1 MTSYLQPDPELK
13 YPTRAAYGE
22 ALVELGEHNPKVV
35 VLDADLMGSTK
46 TDMFAKRF
54 PDRFFQVGIAEG
66 DMIGVAAGLAREGF
80 IPFASSF
87 AIFLTGKT
95 YDQVRQSVCYSGNPV
110 RLVAT
115 HAGLQP
121 GPDGA
126 THQGLE
132 DIALMRAMPGM
143 TVLAPA
149 DAVETRKAV
158 FAMAA
163 YEKPCYM
170 RLGRS
175 DWPILLTKDAPFEI
189 GRAILLR
196 EGNALTLIAY
206 GQMVA
211 HALSV
216 ADDLAQEGFEASVLN
231 MSTIDPLDSAA
242 LDHAAASTGAVVV
255 LEEHQLNG
263 GLGESIARYYAQA
276 THIPMGFVAM
286 PNTFGESGTVGELMD
301 IYGLNR
307 ETILRTSLE
316 TIRRKDQR

>member
-1 MTSYLQPDPELK
+1 MNSYLDPTRDK
-13 YPTRAAYGE
+13 VYPTRLAYGE
-22 ALVELGEHNPKVV
+22 ALVELGEKNSKVV

-46 TDMFAKRF
+46 TDLFAKRF

-80 IPFASSF
+80 TPFASSF

-95 YDQVRQSVCYSGNPV
+95 YDQVRQSVCYSDNPV
-110 RLVAT
+110 RLVST

-132 DIALMRAMPGM
+132 DIALMRTMPGM

-158 FAMAA
+158 FAMAD
-163 YEKPCYM
+163 YNHPCYM

-175 DWPILLTKDAPFEI
+175 DWPVLFKEDAPFEI
-189 GRAILLR
+189 GRAFTLR
-196 EGNALTLIAY
+196 EGDALTLVAY

-211 HALSV
+211 RSLEA
-216 ADDLAQEGFEASVLN
+216 ADDLAQQGVESRVIN
-231 MSTIDPLDSAA
+231 MSTIEPLDTDA
-242 LDHAAASTGAVVV
+242 LDQAAMTTGAVVV
-255 LEEHQLNG
+255 VEEHQLNG
-263 GLGESIARYYAQA
+263 GLGESIARYYAQKSPV
-276 THIPMGFVAM
+276 PMGFVAM
-286 PNTFGESGTVGELMD
+286 PNSFGESGTADELMD
-301 IYGLNR
+301 KFGLN
-307 ETILRTSLE
+307 IDAIIRTSLE
-316 TIRRKDQR
+316 TLKRK

>member
-1 MTSYLQPDPELK
+1 MTSYLQPDKQKK

-22 ALVELGEHNPKVV
+22 ALVELGEQNPNVV

-46 TDMFAKRF
+46 TDLFAKRF
-54 PDRFFQVGIAEG
+54 PERFFQVGIAEG

-163 YEKPCYM
+163 YDKPCYM

-175 DWPILLTKDAPFEI
+175 DWPILLKEDAPFEI
-189 GRAILLR
+189 GRAYTLR
-196 EGNALTLIAY
+196 EGDALTLIAY
-206 GQMVA
+206 GQMVVR
-211 HALSV
+211 ALAA
-216 ADDLAQEGFEASVLN
+216 ADDLTQEGFEASVLN
-231 MSTIDPLDSAA
+231 MSTIEPLDSAA
-242 LDHAAASTGAVVV
+242 LDQAAAATGAVVV

-263 GLGESIARYYAQA
+263 GLGESIARYYAQ
-276 THIPMGFVAM
+276 TTPIPMGFVAM
-286 PNTFGESGTVGELMD
+286 PNAFGESGTVDELMD
-301 IYGLNR
+301 RFGLGHDA
-307 ETILRTSLE
+307 IIQTSLD
-316 TIRRKDQR
+316 TIHRKV

>member
-1 MTSYLQPDPELK
+1 MKGYLEPTREK
-13 YPTRAAYGE
+13 TYPTRLAYGE
-22 ALVELGEHNPKVV
+22 ALVELGEQNPKVV

-46 TDMFAKRF
+46 TDLFAKRF
-54 PDRFFQVGIAEG
+54 PDRFFEVGIAEA

-95 YDQVRQSVCYSGNPV
+95 YDQVRQSICYSENPV

-132 DIALMRAMPGM
+132 DIALMRALPGM

-149 DAVETRKAV
+149 DAIETRKAV
-158 FAMAA
+158 FALADFNQ
-163 YEKPCYM
+163 PCYM

-175 DWPILLTKDAPFEI
+175 DWPVLFTEDAPFEI
-189 GRAILLR
+189 GRALTMR
-196 EGNALTLIAY
+196 EGDALTLIAY

-211 HALSV
+211 LALQ
-216 ADDLAQEGFEASVLN
+216 AAEELAERGLDIRVIN
-231 MSTIDPLDSAA
+231 MSTIEP
-242 LDHAAASTGAVVV
+242 LDHAILERAAAETGALVVV
-255 LEEHQLNG
+255 EEHQLNG
-263 GLGESIARYYAQA
+263 GLGESIARFLTQ
-276 THIPMGFVAM
+276 TFPVPMGFVAM
-286 PNTFGESGTVGELMD
+286 PNAFGESGTPDELMD
-301 IYGLNR
+301 RFGLNKNA
-307 ETILRTSLE
+307 IIRTSQE
-316 TIRRKDQR
+316 TLKRKG